1 VFTPASVYWGALQP
15 CDVILSLMVPP
26 VACTLLVVALNA
38 LLHRLRPGHALRE
51 GELVVFYGILSVA
64 TAMAAEWG
72 YYITPLIYSYSLFAN
87 PTNKFET
94 LILPFVPDFLF
105 VKDPAT
111 IAEFKYGG
119 HDLWHGSWRDPST
132 MGRRLA
138 LLGLIACLGLL
149 AWMGAA
155 IGLSAPFL
163 PNNPSKL
170 DRQES
175 LPL

>member
-1 VFTPASVYWGALQP
+1 
-15 CDVILSLMVPP
+15 
-26 VACTLLVVALNA
+26 A

-87 PTNKFET
+87 PTNRFQT

-105 VKDPAT
+105 VRDSTT

-119 HDLWHGSWRDPST
+119 HDALYFLRHVRPWVVPVLSW
-132 MGRRLA
+132 
-138 LLGLIACLGLL
+138 
-149 AWMGAA
+149 
-155 IGLSAPFL
+155 
-163 PNNPSKL
+163 
-170 DRQES
+170 
-175 LPL
+175 